1 MKKLYIL
8 TVILFTTVTSF
19 GQTIFYEGF
28 NYTSP
33 GNVGGSL
40 ATASDA
46 IGSNNWA
53 THSNTATT
61 GTGTVDVLSGTLSYN
76 GIAPSTGN
84 KVLLPASRT
93 TTPRDINRGFSTTA
107 TTIYYSFLINVLDA
121 TQLTAAPITS
131 TDNYFISLGSSS
143 GNAVTSLFGRVSI
156 TSSNAGANY
165 RLHISNTSTGT
176 LTYTENPVDLNFGTT
191 NLVVVKYDRSSNP
204 TVATFWVNP
213 TSLGGAEPA
222 STLTN
227 SAGTATV
234 IAFASVC
241 LRNSTATPKAEIDE
255 IKVGLTYADVTSLVL
270 SNNQF
275 NEIAGFSMYP
285 NPVSNGKLFISSDNN
300 IEKTV
305 AIYDLIGKEIINQTV
320 TNELNISS
328 LTAGVYVVK
337 VTEEGKTATRKL
349 IVR

>member
-19 GQTIFYEGF
+19 GQQAPPFLEPF
-28 NYTSP
+28 NYTNGQTLQSQP
-33 GNVGGSL
+33 SWTPLNTGDDLLIATGNLTYTGIPTPTGNKLTFGGTGIDSARDFAL
-40 ATASDA
+40 Q
-46 IGSNNWA
+46 
-53 THSNTATT
+53 TATT
-61 GTGTVDVLSGTLSYN
+61 YYSVVLNVTDLTVTTSTTGGYCLGLVAHAVGASTNFGATLWIKKIDGTTFN
-76 GIAPSTGN
+76 IGINP
-84 KVLLPASRT
+84 RT
-93 TTPRDINRGFSTTA
+93 TAAS
-107 TTIYYSFLINVLDA
+107 TIYSPTVYSIN
-121 TQLTAAPITS
+121 T
-131 TDNYFISLGSSS
+131 NYF
-143 GNAVTSLFGRVSI
+143 VV
-156 TSSNAGANY
+156 ANY
-165 RLHISNTSTGT
+165 AFNASAG
-176 LTYTENPVDLNFGTT
+176 DD
-191 NLVVVKYDRSSNP
+191 VVKL
-204 TVATFWVNP
+204 WVNP
-213 TSLGGAEPA
+213 TLGGAEPA
-222 STLTN
+222 
-227 SAGTATV
+227 AIATATNTGGTDL
-234 IAFASVC
+234 ASTGKI
-241 LRNSTATPKAEIDE
+241 LIRQGSATDTPNIEIDE
-255 IKVGLTYADVTSLVL
+255 LRVALNWADATTTVVPL